1 MYDRTA
7 LITAARIAGDHN
19 PADAARRLRLPRNT
33 AWRLWHGRTA
43 PSARTLAAV
52 EHAYGL
58 HASTLLK
65 PATEAT
71 AKATT

>member
-7 LITAARIAGDHN
+7 LVSAARSAGDHN

-33 AWRLWHGRTA
+33 AWRLWHGKTA
-43 PSARTLAAV
+43 PSAHTLAAV
-52 EHAYGL
+52 EQAYGL
-58 HASTLLK
+58 HPSTLLQ

-71 AKATT
+71 T